1 MGFLSKRG
9 IPTLR
14 YVIMSVQTIQTLEK
28 YEFWNKSDLIL
39 RVKFLL
45 ITDSFKM
52 HEIINGEI

>member
-1 MGFLSKRG
+1 
-9 IPTLR
+9 
-14 YVIMSVQTIQTLEK
+14 MSVQTIQTLEK

-52 HEIINGEI
+52 HEIINEKFNNQILS